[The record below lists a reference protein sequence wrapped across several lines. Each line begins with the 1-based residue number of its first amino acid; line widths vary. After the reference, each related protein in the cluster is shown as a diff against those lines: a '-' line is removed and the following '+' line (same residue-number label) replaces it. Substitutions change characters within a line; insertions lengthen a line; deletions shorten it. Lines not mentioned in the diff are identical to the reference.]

1 MSPALLLHQN
11 GYNRPEER
19 RPDGF
24 ATNAIHVGSE
34 PSQETGAVMPAISLS
49 TTFKQDAVGVHKG
62 RLFWNGYEYSRSGN
76 PNRDAFE
83 KAISSLEFG
92 KYGIAFASGSA
103 TTATVIQSLG
113 PGAHVLAVND
123 VYGGTFRYLT
133 RVAEETQGLEV
144 TFVDLQTASDKE
156 ILSKIRPNTKLVWIE
171 SPTNPTLRVID
182 VPHIIRVVHSHPS
195 RPLVLVDNT
204 FLSPFYSSPLLLGA
218 DIVMHSV
225 TKYIN
230 GHSDVV
236 MGVLVLPERHLQLA
250 ERLRYLQNASG
261 AIPSPF
267 DCWLALRGVKTL
279 PLRMKQHGLNALRI
293 ASRLA
298 ESPYVQEVIYPG
310 LVNHPRHAVA
320 LASLSPHAAKFID
333 SLPAETLTHGV
344 PYGGMVSFR
353 IKGGEGAAEKFLTK
367 TRLFTL
373 AESLGGV
380 ESLAELPALM
390 THGSIPKEERE
401 KIGINEDL
409 IRLSI
414 GCEEAEDLIDDI
426 EQALENVVGE
436 SALIIDEL
444 AIKKAHAAEVVKGH
458 ANGVYPI
465 EA

>member
-1 MSPALLLHQN
+1 MSPALLLEQN
-11 GYNRPEER
+11 GHARPER
-19 RPDGF
+19 SPDGF

-62 RLFWNGYEYSRSGN
+62 YEYSRSGN

-83 KAISSLEFG
+83 KAIASLEAG

-133 RVAEETQGLEV
+133 RVASETQGLEV
-144 TFVDLQTASDKE
+144 TFVDLETATDE
-156 ILSKIRPNTKLVWIE
+156 QILAKIRPNTKLVWIE

-182 VPHIIRVVHSHPS
+182 VPHIIRVAHSHAS

-279 PLRMKQHGLNALRI
+279 PLRMKQHGLNALRV
-293 ASRLA
+293 ASRLID
-298 ESPYVQEVIYPG
+298 SPYVKEVIYPG
-310 LVNHPRHAVA
+310 LVSSSRHAIA
-320 LASLSPHAAKFID
+320 LSSLSPHAAKFIE
-333 SLPAETLTHGV
+333 SLPAETVAFGV
-344 PYGGMVSFR
+344 PYGGMLSFR
-353 IKGGEGAAEKFLTK
+353 IKGGLEAAEKFLTK

-401 KIGINEDL
+401 KIGVTEDL
-409 IRLSI
+409 VRLSI
-414 GCEEAEDLIDDI
+414 GCEEADDLIEDL
-426 EQALENVVGE
+426 EQALEAAVGG
-436 SALIIDEL
+436 SGVLADEL
-444 AIKKAHAAEVVKGH
+444 LVKKAHAAAVMTSH
-458 ANGVYPI
+458 SNGVYPL
-465 EA
+465 EEWCAS

>member
-1 MSPALLLHQN
+1 MSPALLLNH
-11 GYNRPEER
+11 NRHAPQER

-34 PSQETGAVMPAISLS
+34 ASQETGAVIPAISLS
-49 TTFKQDAVGVHKG
+49 STFKQDAVGVHK
-62 RLFWNGYEYSRSGN
+62 GYEYSRSGN

-83 KAISSLEFG
+83 KAVAALESG

-103 TTATVIQSLG
+103 TTATVVQSLG

-133 RVAEETQGLEV
+133 RVAGETQGLEV
-144 TFVDLQTASDKE
+144 TFVDMQSSTDEE

-182 VPHIIRVVHSHPS
+182 VPHIIRLAHSHPS
-195 RPLVLVDNT
+195 RPRVLVDNT

-225 TKYIN
+225 TKYLN

-279 PLRMKQHGLNALRI
+279 PLRMKQHGLNALRLS
-293 ASRLA
+293 ARLA
-298 ESPYVQEVIYPG
+298 DSPYVKEVIYPG
-310 LVNHPRHAVA
+310 LVDHPRHSVA

-333 SLPAETLTHGV
+333 SLPAETLSRGV

-353 IKGGEGAAEKFLTK
+353 IKGREGAAEEFLTK

-390 THGSIPKEERE
+390 THGSIPKEERD
-401 KIGINEDL
+401 KIGITEDL
-409 IRLSI
+409 IRLSV

-426 EQALENVVGE
+426 EQALEAVVGQ
-436 SALIIDEL
+436 SSIIPDEI
-444 AIKKAHAAEVVKGH
+444 AIKKAHAAAVATGY
-458 ANGVYPI
+458 ANGVHPL

>member
-1 MSPALLLHQN
+1 MSPALLLNN
-11 GYNRPEER
+11 GHIHSNEH

-34 PSQETGAVMPAISLS
+34 PSQETGAVMPSIALS
-49 TTFKQDAVGVHKG
+49 TTFKQDAVGVHK
-62 RLFWNGYEYSRSGN
+62 GYEYSRSGN

-83 KAISSLEFG
+83 KAVASLESG

-103 TTATVIQSLG
+103 TTATVVQSLG
-113 PGAHVLAVND
+113 PGAHVVAVND

-133 RVAEETQGLEV
+133 RVASETQGLEV
-144 TFVDLQTASDKE
+144 SFVDLETSSDE
-156 ILSKIRPNTKLVWIE
+156 AILSSIRPNTKLVWIE

-182 VPHIIRVVHSHPS
+182 VPDIIRLVHSHPS
-195 RPLVLVDNT
+195 HPLVLVDNT

-236 MGVLVLPERHLQLA
+236 MGVLVLPQRHVRLA

-293 ASRLA
+293 ANRLLD
-298 ESPYVQEVIYPG
+298 SPYVEEVIYPG
-310 LVNHPRHAVA
+310 LIDASRHAIA

-333 SLPAETLTHGV
+333 TLPADVVAHGV

-401 KIGINEDL
+401 KIGITDDL

-414 GCEEAEDLIDDI
+414 GCEEVEDLIDDI
-426 EQALENVVGE
+426 DQALAAAVAQSTSLVDD
-436 SALIIDEL
+436 LTV
-444 AIKKAHAAEVVKGH
+444 KKAHAAAIVH
-458 ANGVYPI
+458 HINGVHPLH
-465 EA
+465 A